1 MFWQVVM
8 MLMNISRM
16 MMMRRRMR
24 MFWQMVP
31 LRARCSKV
39 FQHSPLCL
47 IFEGQPTNPWNHPG
61 LAFNFL
67 PKYIQLHSSLSLR
80 VHYLNQDKDQH
91 QGSRIRIMFNTSA
104 STLSLFLSKHLLLKL
119 HDIMLPSKWSLWDT
133 DHLKCYDQIKAQNS
147 LIMAYVTISRK
158 GCSEFKV

>member
-1 MFWQVVM
+1 MADGDDAHEHQQDNDDERKDEDVLADGSPSERGAVKFFNV
-8 MLMNISRM
+8 
-16 MMMRRRMR
+16 
-24 MFWQMVP
+24 
-31 LRARCSKV
+31 
-39 FQHSPLCL
+39 SPLCL

-104 STLSLFLSKHLLLKL
+104 STLSLFF
-119 HDIMLPSKWSLWDT
+119 
-133 DHLKCYDQIKAQNS
+133 IKTFTFEA
-147 LIMAYVTISRK
+147 A
-158 GCSEFKV
+158 